1 MKRTALALA
10 HAPAQT
16 TRRPE
21 SALDPLRRRLA
32 AAGGSAR
39 EAVIA
44 DLLEDDLDETA
55 AALAALDRYLGIVR
69 TELGAAR
76 GDGRRL
82 LALSALADPGPA
94 VDRLDST
101 LAALRRRMAQLARR
115 LPA

>member
-1 MKRTALALA
+1 VKRTALALA
-10 HAPAQT
+10 EAPGRA
-16 TRRPE
+16 TRRPGL
-21 SALDPLRRRLA
+21 LDPIRRRLA
-32 AAGGSAR
+32 GAGGSAR
-39 EAVIA
+39 EAVLA

-69 TELGAAR
+69 SELGAVR